1 MATREE
7 IAEAIRTADGRIGAL
22 GERIAEGAE
31 RPLPEGE
38 WRVRDALS
46 HLAATANPVPAVL
59 ARVRAL
65 DEPGGEPPPRTSN
78 EDQIAARAG
87 ASAADLVAE
96 AREGYRAA
104 LEALADAGDAELARP
119 IPFGFRPGEAPAGD
133 MLHMLASGH
142 AGGHIDDIEAA
153 LA

>member
-7 IAEAIRTADGRIGAL
+7 IAEAIRTADARIEAL
-22 GERIAEGAE
+22 GERIAAGAE

-46 HLAATANPVPAVL
+46 HLAATANPVPAIL
-59 ARVRAL
+59 ARAAA
-65 DEPGGEPPPRTSN
+65 PGGEQAPRAGN
-78 EDQIAARAG
+78 EDQIAARAE

-96 AREGYRAA
+96 TREGYRAA
-104 LEALADAGDAELARP
+104 LEALAGAEEAVLARS
-119 IPFGFRPGEAPAGD
+119 IPLGFRPGEATAGE
-133 MLHMLASGH
+133 MLHMLAAGH

>member
-7 IAEAIRTADGRIGAL
+7 IAEAIRTADGRIEAL
-22 GERIAEGAE
+22 GERIAAGAE

-46 HLAATANPVPAVL
+46 HLAATANPVPAIL
-59 ARVRAL
+59 ARVAAL
-65 DEPGGEPPPRTSN
+65 DDPGGEQPPRASN
-78 EDQIAARAG
+78 EDQIAARSG
-87 ASAADLVAE
+87 ADAADLVAE
-96 AREGYRAA
+96 TREGYRAA
-104 LEALADAGDAELARP
+104 LEALADAEESALARS
-119 IPFGFRPGEAPAGD
+119 IPLGFRPGEATAGE

>member
-7 IAEAIRTADGRIGAL
+7 IAEAIRTADGRIEAL
-22 GERIAEGAE
+22 GDRIVAGAE

-46 HLAATANPVPAVL
+46 HLAATANPVPAIL
-59 ARVRAL
+59 ARVAAL
-65 DEPGGEPPPRTSN
+65 DEPGGETPPRTSN
-78 EDQIAARAG
+78 EDQIAARADAG
-87 ASAADLVAE
+87 AADLVAE

-104 LEALADAGDAELARP
+104 LEALADAGDDALARS
-119 IPFGFRPGEAPAGD
+119 IPFGFRPGEATAGE